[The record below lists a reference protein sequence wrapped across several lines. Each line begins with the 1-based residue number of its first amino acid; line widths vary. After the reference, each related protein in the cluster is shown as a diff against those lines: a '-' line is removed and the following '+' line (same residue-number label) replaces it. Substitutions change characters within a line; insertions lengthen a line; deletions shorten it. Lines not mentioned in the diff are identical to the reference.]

1 VNPKGIRT
9 ITMSITILTGPA
21 ASGKNTISKILAQK
35 KERCAVIDVD
45 AVRQMYVQP
54 HKAPWDGE
62 AGKTQQLLGVENA
75 CLLAKNYS
83 QQKVDVVILDVL
95 TDETAN
101 LYKKNLGEVKII
113 LLMPAF
119 AEAQKRFKERPPT
132 ITDEESKMLYE
143 WEENLT
149 VFDEKIDNTALSAQE
164 TVDKIS
170 AIGI

>member
-1 VNPKGIRT
+1 
-9 ITMSITILTGPA
+9 MSIIILTGPA

-35 KERCAVIDVD
+35 KRECAIIDVD

-62 AGKTQQLLGVENA
+62 EGKSQQILGVENA
-75 CLLAKNYS
+75 CFLAKSFAKN
-83 QQKVDVVILDVL
+83 DINVVILDVL

-101 LYKKNLGEVKII
+101 LYKKNLGAVKII
-113 LLMPAF
+113 LLMPVF

-132 ITDEESKMLYE
+132 ISDEEFKMIYQ

-149 VFDEKIDNTALSAQE
+149 VFDEKIDNTVLSTEDTAC
-164 TVDKIS
+164 KIS
-170 AIGI
+170 SMDI

>member
-1 VNPKGIRT
+1 
-9 ITMSITILTGPA
+9 MSITILTGPA

-45 AVRQMYVQP
+45 TIRQMYVQP

-62 AGKTQQLLGVENA
+62 EGKAQQLLGVENT
-75 CLLAKNYS
+75 CLLAKNFV
-83 QQKVDVVILDVL
+83 KNNIDVVILDVI

-113 LLMPAF
+113 LILPTF
-119 AEAQKRFKERPPT
+119 EEAQKRFNRRPPT
-132 ITDEESKMLYE
+132 ITNEEFKMIYQ

-149 VFDEKIDNTALSAQE
+149 VFDQKIDNTALSAEE
-164 TVDKIS
+164 TADKLS
-170 AIGI
+170 A

>member
-1 VNPKGIRT
+1 
-9 ITMSITILTGPA
+9 MSIIILTGPA

-45 AVRQMYVQP
+45 TIRQMYVQP

-62 AGKTQQLLGVENA
+62 EGKVQQLLGVRNT
-75 CLLAKNYS
+75 CLLTKNYF
-83 QQKVDVVILDVL
+83 QQNINVVILDVL

-101 LYKKNLGEVKII
+101 LYKKNLSEVKII

-119 AEAQKRFKERPPT
+119 AEAQKRFRERPPT
-132 ITDEESKMLYE
+132 ITDEEFKMIYR

-149 VFDEKIDNTALSAQE
+149 VFDEKIDNTALSAEE
-164 TVDKIS
+164 TADKIS
-170 AIGI
+170 AMGV